1 VATDTLAAILTL
13 ALLALVIVLLTGPF
27 RPGRHGEGDSEPA
40 PDELV
45 TLEAQ
50 REAKYREIRDAEL
63 DFRTGKLSADDH
75 ALVVATLRAEAVDIL
90 KRLRRLEGA
99 GAEQSAR
106 AGGELSGRASGEQPQ
121 DERRA
126 GDRRERAPD
135 A

>member
-13 ALLALVIVLLTGPF
+13 ALLALVILLLTGPF
-27 RPGRHGEGDSEPA
+27 RPGRHADGGSEPA

-99 GAEQSAR
+99 GGELSAR
-106 AGGELSGRASGEQPQ
+106 AGGDQPE

-126 GDRRERAPD
+126 GDRCERAPD

>member
-1 VATDTLAAILTL
+1 MATDTLAAILTL
-13 ALLALVIVLLTGPF
+13 ALLALVILLLTGPF
-27 RPGRHGEGDSEPA
+27 RPGRHANGGGEPA

-45 TLEAQ
+45 TLDAQ

-63 DFRTGKLSADDH
+63 DFRTGKLSAGDH

-106 AGGELSGRASGEQPQ
+106 AGGDQPD

-126 GDRRERAPD
+126 GDRCERAPD

>member
-1 VATDTLAAILTL
+1 MATDTLAAILTL

-27 RPGRHGEGDSEPA
+27 RPGRHGEGGSEPA

-90 KRLRRLEGA
+90 KRLRRLERA
-99 GAEQSAR
+99 SAELSAR
-106 AGGELSGRASGEQPQ
+106 AGGEQPE

-126 GDRRERAPD
+126 GDRCERAPD

>member
-1 VATDTLAAILTL
+1 MATDTLAALLTL
-13 ALLALVIVLLTGPF
+13 ALLALVILLLTGPF
-27 RPGRHGEGDSEPA
+27 RPGRHGEGASEPA

-75 ALVVATLRAEAVDIL
+75 ALVVATLRAEAIDIL

-106 AGGELSGRASGEQPQ
+106 AGGEQPE

-126 GDRRERAPD
+126 GDRCERAPD